1 VRPFIEQEHEMGYTL
16 EQFTDDC
23 RDILKGTQ
31 DRAALEQV
39 RDRLE
44 ALLKDDAFVARY
56 CGPDAAPGP
65 SLLYQDPEL
74 GFHVLGYAMSDPH
87 ESQPHDHGASW
98 AVYGQAAEY
107 TDMTEWRRLDDGT
120 EAGKARLEATG
131 SYRLEPGQAGIFDD
145 HAIHSIAYPA
155 GGRFVRITGVDL
167 DRIKRARFDLK
178 AETMVVEYRNTL
190 KDAR

>member
-1 VRPFIEQEHEMGYTL
+1 MGYTL

-23 RDILKGTQ
+23 RDILKGKQ
-31 DRAALEQV
+31 DRAALEKV

-44 ALLKDDAFVARY
+44 ALLKDDAFVAEY
-56 CGPDAAPGP
+56 CGPDATPGP
-65 SLLYQDPEL
+65 SLLYEDPEL

-87 ESQPHDHGASW
+87 ESLPHDHGESW
-98 AVYGQAAEY
+98 AVYGQAAEH
-107 TDMTEWRRLDDGT
+107 TDMTEWSRLDDGT
-120 EAGKARLEATG
+120 EEGKAKLEATR

-145 HAIHSIAYPA
+145 YAIHSIAYPA
-155 GGRFVRITGVDL
+155 GARFVRITGVDL